1 MWKDGG
7 SGLWKEDSEEVEEEE
22 ESECIVSGVCSSSAV
37 SERFR
42 GGCAAGSRGEGRRG
56 SRGGAR

>member
-7 SGLWKEDSEEVEEEE
+7 SGLWKEDSEVVEEEE
-22 ESECIVSGVCSSSAV
+22 GECIVSGVCSSSAV
-37 SERFR
+37 GERCR
-42 GGCAAGSRGEGRRG
+42 GGCAAGSCGEGRRG